1 MLGIYHLLFFFFGI
15 GSGSKQNFYVLMMS
29 GHIIEHF
36 CLLIAS

>member
-1 MLGIYHLLFFFFGI
+1 MLGIYYLLFLFFGI
-15 GSGSKQNFYVLMMS
+15 GSGSKQNFYVLMTS